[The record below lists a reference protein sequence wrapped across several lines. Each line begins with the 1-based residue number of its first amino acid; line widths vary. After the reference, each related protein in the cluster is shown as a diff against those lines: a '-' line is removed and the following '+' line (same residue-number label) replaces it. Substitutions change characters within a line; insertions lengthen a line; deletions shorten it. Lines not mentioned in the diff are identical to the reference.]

1 MATLFS
7 DDWMKS
13 FQSVWNNEPALKD
26 ALAQIDFNS
35 AIGYGVRGE
44 DKPRGFISVINGEVT
59 DAGSY
64 SDQDLNWDIRADEKH
79 WDKWLNSGIGMA
91 GMGMAVTT
99 GKMKFKTGDFK
110 AMIKDPRMAGPFVKS
125 FALMAAIGGE

>member
-7 DDWMKS
+7 DDWMKT
-13 FQSVWNNEPALKD
+13 FQKIWNEEPDLKD
-26 ALAQIDFNS
+26 ALAQLDFNS
-35 AIGYGVRGE
+35 AIGYGVPGE
-44 DKPRGFISVINGEVT
+44 DSPRGFITVTNGEVV

-64 SDQDLNWDIRADEKH
+64 SDQALNWDIRADEKH

-125 FALMAAIGGE
+125 FEAMGRV